1 MPFKATVAKFV
12 RRKLQPA
19 KGCDESYIVEDEA
32 AVLRADIEKR
42 MRDENFRIETH
53 FTWVNLNPDERD
65 SFRALFG
72 KRGRPYPDE
81 GWWKEFDALWAKYW
95 EKGSGSRYLRDKNG
109 CNAVDDALEIRDN
122 AVLEIRD

>member
-1 MPFKATVAKFV
+1 MVISHRWACYIVIDTRKQSLAQKESSSPFALHTYYLKPPYVSKMPFKATVAKFV

-53 FTWVNLNPDERD
+53 FTWVDLNPDERD

-72 KRGRPYPDE
+72 KRGRP
-81 GWWKEFDALWAKYW
+81 
-95 EKGSGSRYLRDKNG
+95 
-109 CNAVDDALEIRDN
+109 
-122 AVLEIRD
+122 